1 MEQSTERVL
10 SVANKL
16 LSVRGAIDITDGE
29 GRLAYRG
36 KGQFAAFSPTWRV
49 YRGDDQVG
57 TIRRRLLSWAPTW
70 DIKGEL
76 GTFQIKRKLLS
87 FTRQYYAV
95 GGPGGGSTVTGNLW
109 DFKFH
114 VSRRGATLA
123 KARGRLI
130 TMRDRHDVE
139 IVGGPELFVVFAMLV
154 LQMDR
159 RDERR
164 KEKLDRE

>member
-1 MEQSTERVL
+1 MTSKNEEQFIKIAADSIASLR
-10 SVANKL
+10 K
-16 LSVRGAIDITDGE
+16 TDVF
-29 GRLAYRG
+29 R
-36 KGQFAAFSPTWRV
+36 
-49 YRGDDQVG
+49 
-57 TIRRRLLSWAPTW
+57 
-70 DIKGEL
+70 
-76 GTFQIKRKLLS
+76 
-87 FTRQYYAV
+87 
-95 GGPGGGSTVTGNLW
+95 
-109 DFKFH
+109 

-139 IVGGPELFVVFAMLV
+139 IHGGPELFVVFAMLV